1 MFMEVKDWLL
11 LGVIGLS
18 VLIWRLQG
26 RRSRIAGR
34 KPGQSNTR
42 AILIL
47 EEAGYNVQKV
57 KPAVVVRMTIDEKL
71 HTFELK
77 GDYLVSRGGRRYLVR
92 IRRDGKPLRLQS
104 KMWRN
109 SLLRDVQAFG
119 TAGII
124 MLDTEKETLHE
135 VSFRI

>member
-1 MFMEVKDWLL
+1 MEVKDWLL

-18 VLIWRLQG
+18 AIIWRLRG
-26 RRSRIAGR
+26 RRSRIVGR

-47 EEAGYNVQKV
+47 EEAGYQILKI
-57 KPAVVVRMTIDEKL
+57 KPAVLVRMTIDGKL

-77 GDYLVSRGGRRYLVR
+77 GDYLVSQGGRRYLVQMR
-92 IRRDGKPLRLQS
+92 KDGKPLHLQS

-124 MLDTEKETLHE
+124 MLDTEKETLHD
-135 VSFRI
+135 VRFRI